1 MTVMKDIRKM
11 CTPAIIYLLLSV
23 FALLVLVFTN
33 MGNQN
38 TLCVG
43 EYECPVDNLFVI
55 YFIKVLYI
63 AFVTIILDSLCKN
76 GWGVISWFLVFL
88 PIIFFFVILGAFM
101 IFKNSSSSVNQNSS
115 LIFASSD
122 DQ

>member
-1 MTVMKDIRKM
+1 MKLIKDIRNM
-11 CTPAIIYLLLSV
+11 CTPAIIYLILSV

-33 MGNQN
+33 MGNQT

-55 YFIKVLYI
+55 YFIKVVYI
-63 AFVTIILDSLCKN
+63 AFVTIILDSLCKH
-76 GWGVISWFLVFL
+76 GWGAISWFLVFL

-101 IFKNSSSSVNQNSS
+101 IFKNSTSSVNQNSS

>member
-1 MTVMKDIRKM
+1 MKLMKDIRKM
-11 CTPAIIYLLLSV
+11 CTPAVIYLLLSV

-76 GWGVISWFLVFL
+76 GWGAISWFLVFFPL
-88 PIIFFFVILGAFM
+88 LFYFAALGMFM
-101 IFKNSSSSVNQNSS
+101 IMKQNTSVVIIQ
-115 LIFASSD
+115 D
-122 DQ
+122 DEAVLY

>member
-1 MTVMKDIRKM
+1 MKLIKYFRKM

-23 FALLVLVFTN
+23 FAFLVLVFTN
-33 MGNQN
+33 MGNQT

-43 EYECPVDNLFVI
+43 DYECPVDNLFFI

-63 AFVTIILDSLCKN
+63 VFFTIILDSLCQN
-76 GWGVISWFLVFL
+76 GWGAFSWFLVFL

-101 IFKNSSSSVNQNSS
+101 IFKNSTSSVNQNSS

>member
-1 MTVMKDIRKM
+1 M

-23 FALLVLVFTN
+23 FAFLVLVFTN
-33 MGNQN
+33 MGNQT

-43 EYECPVDNLFVI
+43 DYECPVDNLFVI

-63 AFVTIILDSLCKN
+63 VFFTIILDSLCQN
-76 GWGVISWFLVFL
+76 GWGAFSWFLVFL

-101 IFKNSSSSVNQNSS
+101 IFKNSTSSVNQNSTSSVNQNSS